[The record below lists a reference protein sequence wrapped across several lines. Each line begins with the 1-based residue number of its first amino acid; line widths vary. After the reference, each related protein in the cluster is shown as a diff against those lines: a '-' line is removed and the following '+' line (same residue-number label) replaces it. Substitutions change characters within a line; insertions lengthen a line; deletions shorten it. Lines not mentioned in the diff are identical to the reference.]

1 MRKRGTT
8 MEIEK
13 FFKEIPV
20 LETERL
26 IYRKIELNDVDDL
39 FEIFSDK
46 DTTYCMTWEVNKTKE
61 DTLNKFIKVINKRH
75 EQGQSVDWAIV
86 HKESKKVIGN
96 CAFIGWSNKH
106 SKAEIGYVLN
116 KAYRGQGFATEAL
129 QELIRFGFEI
139 IQLNRIEGG
148 CDIDNAASEKV
159 MLKVGMQFE
168 GVLRK
173 NEFIKG
179 EFRDTKIFAMLKEDY
194 T

>member
-1 MRKRGTT
+1 

-46 DTTYCMTWEVNKTKE
+46 ETMYCMTWEVNKTKE

-86 HKESKKVIGN
+86 TGGASGIGRAICNELVQQNVFVIISDINEQAGKNFEAEALRKLRHPSRSKK
-96 CAFIGWSNKH
+96 
-106 SKAEIGYVLN
+106 
-116 KAYRGQGFATEAL
+116 
-129 QELIRFGFEI
+129 
-139 IQLNRIEGG
+139 
-148 CDIDNAASEKV
+148 
-159 MLKVGMQFE
+159 
-168 GVLRK
+168 LR
-173 NEFIKG
+173 
-179 EFRDTKIFAMLKEDY
+179 DY
-194 T
+194 MN